1 MGKDPKAEDIYW
13 DQAADCLYFSSKFH
27 LLEWWKC
34 VGCKKWPEVYL
45 VFCIWI
51 ALPNSNAFQERIFS
65 LCTWFDNP
73 LRQSLKE
80 TRFEMAVLLAVN
92 DAFLCTETPTD
103 AETVEI
109 MKTIVA
115 TFEKELGSD
124 VVADLQSGFDSVGLV
139 DPDDE
144 DSDYDFD
151 TE

>member
-1 MGKDPKAEDIYW
+1 
-13 DQAADCLYFSSKFH
+13 
-27 LLEWWKC
+27 
-34 VGCKKWPEVYL
+34 
-45 VFCIWI
+45 
-51 ALPNSNAFQERIFS
+51 
-65 LCTWFDNP
+65 
-73 LRQSLKE
+73 
-80 TRFEMAVLLAVN
+80 MAVLLEVN

-139 DPDDE
+139 DRDNE